1 MTKVITYILYFLLAI
16 LLVIAVFAFIIVPIT
31 VRRSFP
37 TTDGEIRLNGV
48 QAPVDIFRDDYGIPH
63 IYASSEHDLFY
74 AQGYV
79 HAQDRF
85 WQMDFWRHQGSGTL
99 SEMFGETSL
108 GPDKFLRT
116 VGWARVA
123 EQELAHADQHTLAF
137 LQAYAD
143 GVNAY
148 LADHQGSALSLEYAV
163 LGLLTPDYTVEPWEP
178 LHTVTWGK
186 AMAWDLGGNLD
197 AEIYRALLLKD
208 FTPQQVAELIPSY
221 PRDRPIIIPNPHT
234 SASVDGQVDR
244 SSTGYNDQI
253 FLALENLYQ
262 QYTAIK
268 PLLNAETTGIGSN
281 NWVISGDLTNTGLPI
296 LADDM
301 HLAAQMPSIW
311 YEVGLHCTPKGP
323 DCPYEVSGYSFAG
336 VPGVIVGHND
346 RIAWGFTNVGPD
358 VQDLYIERINP
369 ENPDQYEVNGEW
381 VDMQII
387 QETIEIAGGEP
398 LELTVR
404 YTRHGP
410 IISEVY
416 LSEDFTE
423 TAGIDLP
430 ENYAIALR
438 WTALEPSGIFNAVL
452 MYNQAENWEQFREA
466 ASYFSAPSQNMV
478 YADVDGNIGYQTP
491 GLIPIRANGDGL
503 LPVPGWTDEFE
514 WTGYIPFE
522 ELPFAFNP
530 PQGYLATANN
540 AVVGPDYPYL
550 ITEYWDYG
558 QRAQSIVDMIENAP
572 GPIDVAY
579 IQTMHGDNRN
589 LNAEIL
595 VPVLMQIPL
604 NDDNLESKRA
614 LLGNWD
620 YQSHMDSAPA
630 ALFEV
635 FWKHLLAE
643 TFHDDLAEDLWPAG
657 GGRWYEVLRNL
668 VEVPDSPWWDNQSTP
683 GVESRDQ
690 VFHQAFTEAVEEM
703 ESLQGSNPEY
713 WNWGDIHTMTFYNQT
728 LGHSG
733 VAVIDM
739 LFNRGPFRTSGGSS
753 LVNNTAYNI
762 AESFEGLG
770 LPSQRM
776 VVDLSDLTNAFS
788 IHPTGQSGHA
798 FHTHYIDMADLWRN
812 IEYHRM
818 LWDRSQIEAAA
829 EGHLRLV
836 P

>member
-1 MTKVITYILYFLLAI
+1 MSKVVTTILYILLAI
-16 LLVIAVFAFIIVPIT
+16 VLLIAVFAFIVVPIT
-31 VRRSFP
+31 VQRSFP
-37 TTDGEIRLNGV
+37 ETDGEIQLNGV
-48 QAPVDIFRDDYGIPH
+48 TAPVDIYRDGFGIPH
-63 IYASSEHDLFY
+63 IYASTAYDLFY

-108 GPDKFLRT
+108 DIDKFLRT

-123 EQELAHADQHTLAF
+123 ERELASADPEMLDY

-148 LADHQGSALSLEYAV
+148 LKDHQGSALSLEYAV
-163 LGLLTPDYTVEPWEP
+163 LGLLNPDYVVEPWEP
-178 LHTVTWGK
+178 LHTLTWGK
-186 AMAWDLGGNLD
+186 AMAWDLGGNMD
-197 AEIYRALLLKD
+197 EEIYHALLLKE
-208 FTPQQVAELIPSY
+208 FTPEQVAELVPPY
-221 PRDRPIIIPNPHT
+221 PTDRPVIVPTPNT
-234 SASVDGQVDR
+234 SASSDLDQLEHLTVF
-244 SSTGYNDQI
+244 NDEM
-253 FLALENLYQ
+253 FLALQDVYQ
-262 QYTAIK
+262 KFSALK
-268 PLLNAETTGIGSN
+268 PLLGAETTGIGSN
-281 NWVISGDLTNTGLPI
+281 NWVISGDLTDTGMPI

-311 YEVGLHCTPKGP
+311 YEVGLHCAPKGP
-323 DCPYEVSGYSFAG
+323 DCPFEVSGYSFAG

-346 RIAWGFTNVGPD
+346 RIAWGFTNVDPD

-369 ENPDQYEVNGEW
+369 ENPNQYEVNGEW
-381 VDMQII
+381 VDMQVL
-387 QETIEIAGGEP
+387 QETIEVAGAEP
-398 LELTVR
+398 FELTVR

-416 LSEDFTE
+416 LDENFAAK
-423 TAGIDLP
+423 AGIDLP

-438 WTALEPSGIFNAVL
+438 WTALEPNQVFKAIFNLDRA
-452 MYNQAENWEQFREA
+452 QNWEDFRA
-466 ASYFSAPSQNMV
+466 ALRDFAAPSQNMV

-491 GLIPIRANGDGL
+491 GLIPIRKNGDGL
-503 LPVPGWTDEFE
+503 LPVPGWTDDYE
-514 WTGYIPFE
+514 WSGYIPFE
-522 ELPFAFNP
+522 ELPFAYNP
-530 PQGYLATANN
+530 PQGYIATANN

-550 ITEYWDYG
+550 IAKYWDYG
-558 QRAQSIVDMIENAP
+558 QRAQTIVDRIEYAP

-579 IQTMHGDNRN
+579 IQAMHGDNRN
-589 LNAEIL
+589 LNAETL
-595 VPVLMQIPL
+595 VPVLMLTPV
-604 NDDNLESKRA
+604 DDQNLVTKRA
-614 LLGNWD
+614 ILEDWD
-620 YQSHMDSAPA
+620 YQSHMDSASA

-643 TFHDDLAEDLWPAG
+643 TFHDDLPKDFWPTG
-657 GGRWYEVLRNL
+657 GGRWFEVLRLL
-668 VEVPDSPWWDNQSTP
+668 VKDPDSPWWDNQETP
-683 GVESRDQ
+683 RVETRDLIFQ
-690 VFHQAFTEAVEEM
+690 QAFAAAVEEM

-713 WNWGDIHTMTFYNQT
+713 WNWGDLHTMTFYNQT
-728 LGHSG
+728 LGRSG

-753 LVNNTAYNI
+753 MVNNTGYDI
-762 AESFEGLG
+762 TESFEGLG

-812 IEYHRM
+812 IDYHPM
-818 LWDRSQIEAAA
+818 LWDRGQIEAAA

>member
-1 MTKVITYILYFLLAI
+1 MILYILLGI
-16 LLVIAVFAFIIVPIT
+16 LLLIAAFAFIVVPIT
-31 VRRSFP
+31 VQRSFP
-37 TTDGEIRLNGV
+37 VTDGEIQLNGV
-48 QAPVDIFRDDYGIPH
+48 TAPVDIYRDDFGIPH
-63 IYASSEHDLFY
+63 IYASTAYDLFY

-108 GPDKFLRT
+108 GFDKFLRT

-123 EQELAHADQHTLAF
+123 EQELALADPEMLAF

-163 LGLLTPDYTVEPWEP
+163 LGLLTPDYEVEPWEP
-178 LHTVTWGK
+178 LHTLTWGK
-186 AMAWDLGGNLD
+186 AMAWDLGGNMD
-197 AEIYRALLLKD
+197 EEIYHALLLKD
-208 FTPQQVAELIPSY
+208 FTPEQVAELVPPYPS
-221 PRDRPIIIPNPHT
+221 DRPVIVPTPNT
-234 SASVDGQVDR
+234 SASLNSDPEER
-244 SSTGYNDQI
+244 FAAYNDGM
-253 FLALENLYQ
+253 FLALQDVYQ
-262 QYTAIK
+262 KYSALK
-268 PLLNAETTGIGSN
+268 PLLSAETTGIGSN
-281 NWVISGDLTNTGLPI
+281 NWVLSGELTNTGMPI

-323 DCPYEVSGYSFAG
+323 DCPFEVTGYSFAG
-336 VPGVIVGHND
+336 APGVIVGHND

-369 ENPDQYEVNGEW
+369 QNPNQYEVNGEW
-381 VDMQII
+381 VDMQLL
-387 QETIEIAGGEP
+387 QETIEVAGAEP
-398 LELTVR
+398 VELTVR

-410 IISEVY
+410 VISEVY
-416 LSEDFTE
+416 LDEDFAAK
-423 TAGIDLP
+423 AGIDLP

-438 WTALEPSGIFNAVL
+438 WTALEPNQVFKAIFNLDRA
-452 MYNQAENWEQFREA
+452 QNWEDFRTA
-466 ASYFSAPSQNMV
+466 LRDFAAPSQNMV

-491 GLIPIRANGDGL
+491 GWIPIRANGDGL
-503 LPVPGWTDEFE
+503 LPVPGWTDDYE
-514 WTGYIPFE
+514 WSGYIPFE

-530 PQGYLATANN
+530 PQGYIATANN

-550 ITEYWDYG
+550 IAKYWDYG
-558 QRAQSIVDMIENAP
+558 QRAQSIVDMIENTP
-572 GPIDVAY
+572 GLIDVAY
-579 IQTMHGDNRN
+579 IQAMHGDNRN
-589 LNAEIL
+589 LNAETL

-604 NDDNLESKRA
+604 DDQNLVTKRA
-614 LLGNWD
+614 ILEDWD

-643 TFHDDLAEDLWPAG
+643 TFHDELPEDFWPTG
-657 GGRWYEVLRNL
+657 GGRWFEVLRQL
-668 VEVPDSPWWDNQSTP
+668 VKAPNSPWWDNQNTP
-683 GVESRDQ
+683 QVESRDQ
-690 VFHQAFTEAVEEM
+690 VFQRAFAAAVDEM
-703 ESLQGSNPEY
+703 ESLQGRNPKY
-713 WNWGDIHTMTFYNQT
+713 WNWGDLHTMTFYNQT
-728 LGHSG
+728 LGRSG
-733 VAVIDM
+733 IAVIDM

-753 LVNNTAYNI
+753 MVNNTGYNI
-762 AESFEGLG
+762 TESLEGVG

-798 FHTHYIDMADLWRN
+798 FHKHYIDMADLWRN
-812 IEYHRM
+812 IDYHPM
-818 LWDRSQIEAAA
+818 LWDRGQIEAAA